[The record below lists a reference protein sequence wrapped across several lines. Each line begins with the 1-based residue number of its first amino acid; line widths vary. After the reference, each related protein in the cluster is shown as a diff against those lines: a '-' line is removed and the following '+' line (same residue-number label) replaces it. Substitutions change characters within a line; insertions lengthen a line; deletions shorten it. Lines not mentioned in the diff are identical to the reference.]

1 MFCEKCGKQINDD
14 AVFCPFCGY
23 NMNTLTETKSQP
35 EIINP
40 THSDMNSKPLIQNVA
55 STKQICLG
63 ICFAVFAVLELLFWY
78 SACVVQYGEYETS
91 YAIVAYWFR
100 ADSAQL
106 HLKSILLLLGSIVNI
121 LFAIHFFSGKTI
133 LYKVAVIY
141 GIVSSVI
148 IHFSRSYEAIMSLIM
163 PDPNPELS
171 QALTATS
178 APSQKFFSGLGIVA
192 SVLILFISVLLFVF
206 LFMLP
211 RAQKTWQIIITYS
224 LAVIYGIAFL
234 LSYTTLFRELRTWK
248 VSDMH
253 VPFIISIITTLY
265 GIVMYSILIW
275 SVHKQA
281 IRQKC

>member
-14 AVFCPFCGY
+14 AVFCPFCGN
-23 NMNTLTETKSQP
+23 NMNTLAGTNAQP

-40 THSDMNSKPLIQNVA
+40 AHNDIGSKSISQNVA
-55 STKQICLG
+55 STKQIYLG
-63 ICFAVFAVLELLFWY
+63 IGFAILAVLEVIFWY
-78 SACVVQYGEYETS
+78 SACVVQYGEYDIS
-91 YAIVAYWFR
+91 YAIAAYWFR
-100 ADSAQL
+100 LDTIRI

-121 LFAIHFFSGKTI
+121 LFAILFFSGKPI
-133 LYKVAVIY
+133 LYKAAVIY

-148 IHFSRSYEAIMSLIM
+148 IHFSRSYGAIMSIIM
-163 PDPNPELS
+163 PNPHPELS

-178 APSQKFFSGLGIVA
+178 TPSQKFFSGLAIAA
-192 SVLILFISVLLFVF
+192 SILIILFAVLLFVF
-206 LFMLP
+206 LLILP
-211 RAQKTWQIIITYS
+211 KAQKTWQIILTYC
-224 LAVIYGIAFL
+224 LNVIYAISML
-234 LSYTTLFRELRTWK
+234 LSYTTLFTVLQEWK

>member
-23 NMNTLTETKSQP
+23 NMNTLAGTNAHP

-40 THSDMNSKPLIQNVA
+40 AHNDIGSKSISQNVA
-55 STKQICLG
+55 STKQIYLG
-63 ICFAVFAVLELLFWY
+63 IGFAVLAILEVIFWY
-78 SACVVQYGEYETS
+78 SACVVQYGEYDIS
-91 YAIVAYWFR
+91 YAIAAYWFR
-100 ADSAQL
+100 ADL
-106 HLKSILLLLGSIVNI
+106 VRLYLKSVLLLLGSIVNI
-121 LFAIHFFSGKTI
+121 LFAILFFSGKAI

-148 IHFSRSYEAIMSLIM
+148 IHFSRSYGAIMSLIM
-163 PDPNPELS
+163 PNPYPELS
-171 QALTATS
+171 QAFTATS
-178 APSQKFFSGLGIVA
+178 APSQKFFPGLGIVA

-234 LSYTTLFRELRTWK
+234 LSYTTLFTVLRRWK
-248 VSDMH
+248 DSDMH
-253 VPFIISIITTLY
+253 VPSIISIITTLY